1 MLKVPKILVVGSFMM
16 DLIATTERAP
26 KAGETVK
33 GLRFQSAPGGKGAN
47 QAVQCARLGADVTM
61 VGCVGDDAF
70 GEIMLRT
77 VQDSGVD
84 VSHVITNPAEASGV
98 GHITVEVTGNSA
110 QNRITICPGAN
121 MSIKEE
127 QIRWL
132 KSEIGSFDAVLL
144 QFEIPME
151 INETVACWA
160 KQAGTMVM
168 VNPAPAAPI
177 SDALIRNAAYFS
189 PNETELE
196 TLSGCGLD
204 LQDGIDLGKIKTAA
218 DVLFERGVARLL
230 ITLGDKGSV
239 LLEDGDILTADC
251 VKMPVVKDP
260 TAAGDSFVAA
270 FCTGLTAGLSRQQA
284 LEFASHTAAI
294 TVSRMGAMPSL
305 PSVGEVIDLIRERK
319 GSFNTDALDI
329 LNRGNRENAES

>member
-16 DLIATTERAP
+16 DLIAITERAP

-33 GLRFQSAPGGKGAN
+33 GLQFQTAPGGKGAN

-70 GEIMLRT
+70 GEIMLSTAR
-77 VQDSGVD
+77 DSGVD
-84 VSHVITNPAEASGV
+84 VSHVIVDPIETTGV
-98 GHITVEVTGNSA
+98 GHITVEITGNSA

-121 MSIKEE
+121 MKLKEE
-127 QIRWL
+127 KILWL
-132 KSEIGSFDAVLL
+132 KTEIGNYDAVLL

-151 INETVACWA
+151 INETVAYWA
-160 KQAGTMVM
+160 KQAGTIVM
-168 VNPAPAAPI
+168 VNPAPAASI
-177 SDALIRNAAYFS
+177 SDTMILNTEFFS

-196 TLSGCGLD
+196 TLSGCRLD
-204 LQDGIDLGKIKTAA
+204 LQEGIDLEKIRRAA
-218 DVLFERGVARLL
+218 DTLFERGLKKLL

-239 LLEDGDILTADC
+239 LLEGSDVLTAGC
-251 VKMPVVKDP
+251 VKMPIVKDP

-270 FCTGLTAGLSRQQA
+270 FCTGLTAGLSPQLA

-305 PSVGEVIDLIRERK
+305 PTVEEVIALIREHNENFDTK
-319 GSFNTDALDI
+319 SLEI
-329 LNRGNRENAES
+329 LNRGRDWKSR

>member
-61 VGCVGDDAF
+61 IGCVGDDAF
-70 GEIMLRT
+70 GKIMLDTARN
-77 VQDSGVD
+77 SGVD
-84 VSHVITNPAEASGV
+84 VSHVIVNPAEASGV
-98 GHITVEVTGNSA
+98 GHITVEVIGNSA

-121 MSIKEE
+121 MSLKEE
-127 QIRWL
+127 QILWL
-132 KSEIGSFDAVLL
+132 KSEIGNFDAVLL

-151 INETVACWA
+151 INETVAYWA
-160 KQAGTMVM
+160 RQAGTMVM

-177 SDALIRNAAYFS
+177 SDTLIRNAAFFS

-196 TLSGCGLD
+196 TLSGYGLD
-204 LQDGIDLGKIKTAA
+204 LQEGIDLEKIRRAA
-218 DVLFERGVARLL
+218 DVLFEKGLNRLL

-239 LLEDGDILTADC
+239 LLEKGDILTSEC

-270 FCTGLTAGLSRQQA
+270 FCIGLTAGLSRQQA

-305 PSVGEVIDLIRERK
+305 PTVEEVIALIRERDE
-319 GSFNTDALDI
+319 SFDTDALEV
-329 LNRGNRENAES
+329 LSSRRNRQHEG